1 MWQRSWTPNPSIPRR
16 SAAALLVAALGA
28 VGALAAG
35 GCGREVEPARQ
46 SQLGA
51 EAEWSWLVAAKRQLD
66 TRRGQLAA
74 LGDPAAP
81 MAREVDALA
90 QQLGRRLVAYINADP
105 PVEGAPLS
113 ARQLAAIRMKSD
125 EEMVVAREFIV
136 RSGDYRRAC
145 EIYEA
150 ALAADPQNP
159 LLREALQRAEAARYI
174 AAGRFARAAPGM
186 SGEQVREV
194 LGPPNAH
201 DVRAYPDKGVVG
213 WFYPKD
219 ATGAAAAVWFE
230 RRDGKL
236 TVFLC
241 DWNALPSPPAALPA
255 AAPVPAPP
263 RRAPPEA
270 SPDAEAPR

>member
-1 MWQRSWTPNPSIPRR
+1 M
-16 SAAALLVAALGA
+16 
-28 VGALAAG
+28 
-35 GCGREVEPARQ
+35 
-46 SQLGA
+46 
-51 EAEWSWLVAAKRQLD
+51 
-66 TRRGQLAA
+66 
-74 LGDPAAP
+74 
-81 MAREVDALA
+81 
-90 QQLGRRLVAYINADP
+90 
-105 PVEGAPLS
+105 APLS

-263 RRAPPEA
+263 RRALPEA
-270 SPDAEAPR
+270 SPDAAPAAPTAPTSPPPPNAAPETEPVTTGWAGSPLTFGPS